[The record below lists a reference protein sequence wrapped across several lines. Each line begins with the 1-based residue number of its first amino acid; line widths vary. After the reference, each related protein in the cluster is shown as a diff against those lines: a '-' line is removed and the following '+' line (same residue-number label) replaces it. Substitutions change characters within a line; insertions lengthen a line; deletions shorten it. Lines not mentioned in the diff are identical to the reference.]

1 MPSEKE
7 TLVPIKNHAYSTILG
22 SQGWAEVD
30 YSTCYDHIY
39 NKSLSCVEHTQTNRD
54 RAVTGFLGY
63 ASIF

>member
-30 YSTCYDHIY
+30 YSTAYDHIY
-39 NKSLSCVEHTQTNRD
+39 IERLSCVEHT
-54 RAVTGFLGY
+54 A
-63 ASIF
+63 